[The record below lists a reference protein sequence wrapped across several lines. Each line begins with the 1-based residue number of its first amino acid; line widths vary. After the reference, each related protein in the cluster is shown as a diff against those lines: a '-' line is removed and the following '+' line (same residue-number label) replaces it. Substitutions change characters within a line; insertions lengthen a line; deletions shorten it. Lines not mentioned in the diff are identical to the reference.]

1 MSCPVKV
8 GSEFNSYEELL
19 AAVREFEADQCVAYY
34 KRVFNMISTQ
44 HRSTMRLNLHVWK
57 EERSSRK
64 SLGQRPNQRL
74 VIIRAING
82 FNTIFVLY
90 CLPIHIYFLI
100 ESTHLAISFH
110 LNIVWYHNYFVWLI
124 VKFIIDI
131 FNGS

>member
-1 MSCPVKV
+1 
-8 GSEFNSYEELL
+8 
-19 AAVREFEADQCVAYY
+19 
-34 KRVFNMISTQ
+34 
-44 HRSTMRLNLHVWK
+44 MRLNLHVK
-57 EERSSRK
+57 GGKKYSRK
-64 SLGQRPNQRL
+64 SLGQRPNQSF

-90 CLPIHIYFLI
+90 CLPIHTYFLI

-110 LNIVWYHNYFVWLI
+110 LKIVWYHNYFVWLI